1 MSGRRIDWTIV
12 AMLAI
17 ALIVT
22 LSASFIP
29 NWIRFLG
36 QLAAS
41 TALASVGVM
50 ILLRAGLL
58 SFGQSLFYF
67 IGGYIVALLGKYGGV
82 TDAFAVVVAAAAG
95 AGLVAV
101 ALGFLLATY
110 RGIFFSMLTLA
121 VSMVMF
127 GVATKVRLFGG
138 SDGLNIGLMSY
149 FGYRPRGVDAQWTGF
164 VFCVWIWTAFGI
176 ATHVFLRSR
185 FGRLIGAVADNE
197 IRVEYLGFSVHRIVW
212 VAYGIAGVLAGA
224 GGALAG
230 LSARH
235 VDPQFAYWTTAGDFI
250 FVVLLSGQASVL
262 SPAFGAFLLEML
274 RSYASAWFPDQWQS
288 VFGAMM
294 LAIVLFLPAGL
305 DHLIVL
311 SGLALRKRVTPRP
324 VSLVQGSSS

>member
-1 MSGRRIDWTIV
+1 
-12 AMLAI
+12 
-17 ALIVT
+17 
-22 LSASFIP
+22 
-29 NWIRFLG
+29 
-36 QLAAS
+36 
-41 TALASVGVM
+41 
-50 ILLRAGLL
+50 
-58 SFGQSLFYF
+58 
-67 IGGYIVALLGKYGGV
+67 
-82 TDAFAVVVAAAAG
+82 
-95 AGLVAV
+95 
-101 ALGFLLATY
+101 
-110 RGIFFSMLTLA
+110 
-121 VSMVMF
+121 
-127 GVATKVRLFGG
+127 VRLFGG

-176 ATHVFLRSR
+176 ATHIFLRSR

-294 LAIVLFLPAGL
+294 LVIVLFLPAGL

-311 SGLALRKRVTPRP
+311 SGLALRKRVTPRSI
-324 VSLVQGSSS
+324 SLVQGSSS